1 MHNFG
6 EFIVIRIMLGCAE
19 GGVLPG
25 IAFLLSKFYRR
36 HELVFRISFFLAL
49 GPSLS
54 GAFGGLL
61 AGGLV
66 GGSSIGSVV
75 GWRKIFLVEGIITT
89 VSWSVSFGLV
99 RSKTDRLSTY

>member
-1 MHNFG
+1 
-6 EFIVIRIMLGCAE
+6 MLGCAE

-61 AGGLV
+61 AGGLI
-66 GGSSIGSVV
+66 GGSPIGSVV

-89 VSWSVSFGLV
+89 VSWSVSFGSV